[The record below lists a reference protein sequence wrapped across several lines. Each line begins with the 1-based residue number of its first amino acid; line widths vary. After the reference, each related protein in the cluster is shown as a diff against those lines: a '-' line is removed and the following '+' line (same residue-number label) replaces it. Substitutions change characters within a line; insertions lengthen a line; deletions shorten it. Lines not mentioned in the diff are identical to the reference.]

1 MDSLHQPR
9 PIDGRAVGALI
20 VFAVS
25 VAGVV
30 ALVLWPLRVALPP
43 WCCSLLLRQRRQR
56 KQQQQPSAAH
66 ASSAG
71 TGDALSPL
79 SSPAL
84 LTGAVMHVPHWIAP
98 PLGVALMACFGAVD
112 ARTVLAGVKGE
123 RQRD

>member
-43 WCCSLLLRQRRQR
+43 WCCSLLLRQRRRWRQR
-56 KQQQQPSAAH
+56 KQHQQQQPSAAH
-66 ASSAG
+66 VSSTG
-71 TGDALSPL
+71 GDA
-79 SSPAL
+79 
-84 LTGAVMHVPHWIAP
+84 AVVVHVPHWIAP

-123 RQRD
+123 L